1 MATSKSSSN
10 RGRAQDRA
18 KVAAGQKH
26 EVRYTAEKAGALAS
40 EVKKA
45 VKAEGN
51 SRKKVE
57 RALAKK

>member
-18 KVAAGQKH
+18 RVAGGQDH
-26 EVRYTAEKAGALAS
+26 EVRYEAKKTGTSKA
-40 EVKKA
+40 A
-45 VKAEGN
+45 VKHAVKTEGN